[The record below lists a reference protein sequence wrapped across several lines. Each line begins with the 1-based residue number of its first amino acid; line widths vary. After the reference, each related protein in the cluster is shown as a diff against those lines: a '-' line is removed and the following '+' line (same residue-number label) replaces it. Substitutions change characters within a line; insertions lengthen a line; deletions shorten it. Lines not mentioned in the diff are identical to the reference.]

1 MTPRSLIAGVAT
13 AALITLPSP
22 APAAQL
28 LDVTH
33 YRISVDVDPGS
44 GHLSGRTVLTATA
57 SDSITLQLALRADD
71 VRVNGQPV
79 DFTQRGLQLSFTNPA
94 PGVQVRITIDYH
106 GTPSRTRVNGLNP
119 WMWTATEQ
127 VAAGEPRIAPWWFPC
142 NDTPSDK
149 ASYDI
154 IGRVPA
160 GQQFISNGRLV
171 ARHGRSWHWRNPEPM
186 ATYLTLMAAGRYTGT
201 GSFRYAVAQGLP
213 ADNLRLLKLSG
224 EYLDWLSTQLG
235 PYPFAARGGLVTGTF
250 TNENWSMETQ
260 TRPTYP
266 DLTDLFDQPELMV
279 HELAHQWFGDSVTPT
294 RWRDIWLN
302 EGFARWMELRYQ
314 ETHGG
319 RTASA
324 WLRSNYP
331 RHGRDFWA
339 VPIGSPARADL
350 LSWAVYDRGAMT
362 VQALRQRIGD
372 PAFFALLQR
381 WTTTYWHGN
390 ATVEDFQRMA
400 AEVSGQDLNGFFQ
413 AWLYT
418 PGRPAATADN
428 GIAGLPTLPR
438 P

>member
-1 MTPRSLIAGVAT
+1 MLTGVAA
-13 AALITLPSP
+13 AALLTLPSHAMA
-22 APAAQL
+22 APA
-28 LDVTH
+28 LDVIH
-33 YRISVDVDPGS
+33 YRIAVDVVPNS
-44 GHLSGRTVLTATA
+44 GRLTGRTVLTATA
-57 SDSITLQLALRADD
+57 GASVSLQLALHADD

-79 DFTQRGLQLSFTNPA
+79 AFRQSGSTLSLNNPA
-94 PGVQVRITIDYH
+94 PGAQVRIAIDYH
-106 GTPSRTRVNGLNP
+106 GTPARTRVNGRNP
-119 WMWTATEQ
+119 WMWTASEQ

-149 ASYDI
+149 ATYDI

-171 ARHGRSWHWRNPEPM
+171 AQQGRTWHWRNPEPM

-201 GSFRYAVAQGLP
+201 GRYRYAVAQGLP
-213 ADNLRLLKLSG
+213 ADNLRLLKRTSR
-224 EYLDWLSTQLG
+224 YLDWLSTQLG

-266 DLTDLFDQPELMV
+266 DLTGLSDQPGLMV
-279 HELAHQWFGDSVTPT
+279 HELAHQWFGDSVTPM

-319 RTASA
+319 RSARA

-331 RHGRDFWA
+331 RHGRAFWA
-339 VPIGSPARADL
+339 VPIGNPARADL
-350 LSWAVYDRGAMT
+350 LSWAVYDRGAMA
-362 VQALRQRIGD
+362 VQALRQRIGE
-372 PAFFALLQR
+372 PAFFMVLQR

-390 ATVEDFQRMA
+390 ATVEDFEAMA
-400 AEVSGQDLNGFFQ
+400 SEVSGQDLSGFFQ
-413 AWLYT
+413 AWLRS
-418 PGRPAATADN
+418 PGRPASTWEN
-428 GIAGLPTLPR
+428 GIEGF
-438 P
+438 